1 MALRRAAAPHSEV
14 GEDLSQV
21 RGRRAATHAERQ
33 QDAKTMAASGDTK
46 TLREYVLQPL
56 QLLKEIERI
65 VEMERAFYELDALR
79 Y

>member
-1 MALRRAAAPHSEV
+1 MAES
-14 GEDLSQV
+14 GE
-21 RGRRAATHAERQ
+21 
-33 QDAKTMAASGDTK
+33 TK
-46 TLREYVLQPL
+46 TLREYVSQPL